1 MPVYHH
7 QRLLDSHPD
16 WTKLWGQASGARF
29 EFQSEGGEMIT
40 ASQIAGLRT
49 AASDYEKTEQLK
61 AKLDVLRRER
71 RPFYLT
77 KADFDEILRWKLG
90 G

>member
-1 MPVYHH
+1 
-7 QRLLDSHPD
+7 
-16 WTKLWGQASGARF
+16 
-29 EFQSEGGEMIT
+29 MIT